1 MSQTEH
7 RALDVND
14 PGEANRQGI
23 PPFNSTSI
31 LPANS
36 YPDASQAHM
45 PQNQE
50 PTSIFTDSS
59 EPLFTMYLKKTGY
72 SNKLVDSWTKYIDN
86 VVIFV
91 RIVFNLFHAASHIKL
106 ILQMSLFSAV
116 VAALLSVTVAD
127 LKEDPQKTSAFYL
140 ENIYKLQLAD
150 SNASRSLTP
159 DQPPLFSASKTAILA
174 NALLF
179 MSLCLNVFAA
189 LMALS
194 IRAFVPRYLLKTA
207 FTQFSPHSRART
219 QEILASEWYDSKVF
233 DALIAILWLS
243 PFFFFV
249 GVSVYLFDI
258 NRAVF
263 GPVVGCICL
272 AFVVD
277 MLSTNWLDEVNAYS
291 RVFADQP

>member
-36 YPDASQAHM
+36 YPDASEAHM

-59 EPLFTMYLKKTGY
+59 EPLFTMYLKKTGMTTI
-72 SNKLVDSWTKYIDN
+72 NITDELV
-86 VVIFV
+86 
-91 RIVFNLFHAASHIKL
+91 L
-106 ILQMSLFSAV
+106 AV

-150 SNASRSLTP
+150 SNASRL
-159 DQPPLFSASKTAILA
+159 
-174 NALLF
+174 
-179 MSLCLNVFAA
+179 
-189 LMALS
+189 
-194 IRAFVPRYLLKTA
+194 
-207 FTQFSPHSRART
+207 
-219 QEILASEWYDSKVF
+219 
-233 DALIAILWLS
+233 
-243 PFFFFV
+243 
-249 GVSVYLFDI
+249 
-258 NRAVF
+258 
-263 GPVVGCICL
+263 
-272 AFVVD
+272 
-277 MLSTNWLDEVNAYS
+277 
-291 RVFADQP
+291 